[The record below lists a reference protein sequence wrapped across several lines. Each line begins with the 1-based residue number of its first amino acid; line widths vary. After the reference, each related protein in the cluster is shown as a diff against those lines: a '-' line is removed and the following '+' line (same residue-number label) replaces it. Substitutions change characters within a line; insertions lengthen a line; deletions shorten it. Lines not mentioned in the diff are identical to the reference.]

1 MNNYYEILEVSKNAS
16 KEIIEKAYKVLAKKY
31 HPDLQQGE
39 EIKKAEEKMKQI
51 NEAYEILSDD
61 EKRKQYDIK
70 LEQIEQEKIRKI
82 QEQAIN
88 SQNSTKNLEN
98 EETYNNNYNSNYN
111 REYRSEKT
119 LTKEEFKKQ
128 IKQERKAQIEYQE
141 EQERN
146 YRNYLRSLGYRVKE
160 QWTWKKT
167 LKLLEI
173 LGVLIVIIFILWLL
187 PPTRKII
194 IETYENN
201 PILKTIVDV
210 FINIFKGIANGIYT
224 FFKGIFSKN

>member
-70 LEQIEQEKIRKI
+70 LEQIEQDKIRKI

-88 SQNSTKNLEN
+88 SQNNIKNIEH
-98 EETYNNNYNSNYN
+98 EEIYD
-111 REYRSEKT
+111 SERP
-119 LTKEEFKKQ
+119 LTKEELKKQ
-128 IKQERKAQIEYQE
+128 IKEEKKAQREYQE

-187 PPTRKII
+187 PPTHKII
-194 IETYENN
+194 VETYENN

-210 FINIFKGIANGIYT
+210 FVNIFKGIANGIYT